1 MSMME
6 CFFSIKYAG
15 RSELFEDL
23 SVWNDEIFR
32 KLQGTFP
39 VIFVSFAGVKANNFR
54 GAKDGIIKAIANAY
68 NACSYVKESG
78 VLTEEEKSFYDIFQD
93 YSVNPS
99 PEKRISDLVV
109 TASLQTLAL
118 YMERLYSKK
127 VLIFLDEYD
136 TPLQEAYIS
145 GYWYELAG
153 FVRELFNLTF
163 KENKGLDRAI
173 MTGITRVSKE
183 SIFSDLNNLEVVT
196 TTSDKYCESFGF
208 TEDEVNEALNQ
219 FGQGA
224 MLERVRHWY
233 DGFRFGSREGIYNP
247 WSITK
252 FLDTGM
258 FDTYWANTSSNS
270 LAGRL
275 IREGGAEIKI
285 AMEDL
290 LEGRS
295 IETTIDEEVVFDQ
308 LEDNSSAVW
317 SLLLA
322 AGYLKVTG
330 ISESSDEEDIMYS
343 LALTN
348 LEVKKEFRRMI
359 RSWFSRSSVRYND
372 FIKALQAD
380 NASYMNQ
387 YMNRVAS
394 SVFSFFDTGKHPSGQ
409 SEPECFYHGFVL
421 GLIVDSQLD
430 YVITSNRESGLG
442 RYDVVMESRNEDRLS
457 YVFEFKVRDPASE
470 TTLEETVQSALN
482 QIDEKGYNR
491 VLMERG
497 IPEDRIRHYG
507 FAFEGKQVL
516 IGDSRMR
523 T

>member
-1 MSMME
+1 MNRVKIWITLRN
-6 CFFSIKYAG
+6 CG
-15 RSELFEDL
+15 CRDLFML
-23 SVWNDEIFR
+23 SCCNCVASD
-32 KLQGTFP
+32 
-39 VIFVSFAGVKANNFR
+39 
-54 GAKDGIIKAIANAY
+54 
-68 NACSYVKESG
+68 AC
-78 VLTEEEKSFYDIFQD
+78 
-93 YSVNPS
+93 
-99 PEKRISDLVV
+99 
-109 TASLQTLAL
+109 
-118 YMERLYSKK
+118 
-127 VLIFLDEYD
+127 
-136 TPLQEAYIS
+136 
-145 GYWYELAG
+145 
-153 FVRELFNLTF
+153 
-163 KENKGLDRAI
+163 
-173 MTGITRVSKE
+173 
-183 SIFSDLNNLEVVT
+183 FSDLNNLEVVT
-196 TTSDKYCESFGF
+196 TTPDKYCESFGF

-258 FDTYWANTSSNS
+258 FDAYWANTSSNS

-290 LEGRS
+290 LEGKS

-322 AGYLKVTG
+322 ADYLKVTG
-330 ISESSDEEDIMYS
+330 ISESSDEEDTMYS

-380 NASYMNQ
+380 NVSYMNQ

-409 SEPECFYHGFVL
+409 SEPERFYHGFVL
-421 GLIVDSQLD
+421 GMIVDSQLD
-430 YVITSNRESGLG
+430 YVITSNRESGLC
-442 RYDVVMESRNEDRLS
+442 RC
-457 YVFEFKVRDPASE
+457 
-470 TTLEETVQSALN
+470 
-482 QIDEKGYNR
+482 
-491 VLMERG
+491 
-497 IPEDRIRHYG
+497 
-507 FAFEGKQVL
+507 
-516 IGDSRMR
+516 
-523 T
+523 